1 MRQIQKEQEKNI
13 SRNLGTLMTPPSH
26 LPLSRYQDDT
36 MINYAPWASVSVG
49 PNRTVLSVARA
60 GFERAGNFTC
70 APSPLAADAVAIRVI
85 DEEGRRS
92 PAAVASDANGESR
105 RGTPLALVAT
115 MLLLVFVNRSGSS
128 AFFSASPIDRLLS

>member
-1 MRQIQKEQEKNI
+1 
-13 SRNLGTLMTPPSH
+13 
-26 LPLSRYQDDT
+26 

-60 GFERAGNFTC
+60 GFDRSGNFTC

-115 MLLLVFVNRSGSS
+115 MMLLLVFVNRSGSS
-128 AFFSASPIDRLLS
+128 AFFSASPIVRLLS